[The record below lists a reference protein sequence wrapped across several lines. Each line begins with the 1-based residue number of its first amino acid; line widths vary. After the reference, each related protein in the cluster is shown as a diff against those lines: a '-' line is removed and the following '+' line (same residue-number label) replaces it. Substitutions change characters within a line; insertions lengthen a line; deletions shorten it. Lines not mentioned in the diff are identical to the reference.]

1 MNEFLASFG
10 EDYEIL
16 LPVPNELKEDLEIWY
31 NVISDSTNWL
41 PIPKEVTDPPYD
53 AVHFTSDAAGGLG
66 TEEWAGVASLGHVE
80 EKSFWFLCRGKW
92 PEAVYYHVDEKGAS
106 MASKMTTLE
115 LIGLFLPLLTIP
127 DQLCGRHIVLGVD
140 NVSVVFAWENG
151 SVSGDMY
158 ASALVR
164 ALNITAAFLK
174 CRIFVRHI
182 PRLSTLS
189 SYMADNLTR
198 QSTAT
203 AEVWSAVVGASVHEP
218 PAVLWDRLKNPSIDW
233 DLGIRIVNYL
243 KTKTTNID

>member
-1 MNEFLASFG
+1 M
-10 EDYEIL
+10 
-16 LPVPNELKEDLEIWY
+16 
-31 NVISDSTNWL
+31 
-41 PIPKEVTDPPYD
+41 
-53 AVHFTSDAAGGLG
+53 
-66 TEEWAGVASLGHVE
+66 
-80 EKSFWFLCRGKW
+80 
-92 PEAVYYHVDEKGAS
+92 DEKGAS

-127 DQLCGRHIVLGVD
+127 EQLRGRHIVLGVD

-203 AEVWSAVVGASVHEP
+203 AEVWSAVVGASVYEP
-218 PAVLWDRLKNPSIDW
+218 PAVLWDWLRNPSVDW